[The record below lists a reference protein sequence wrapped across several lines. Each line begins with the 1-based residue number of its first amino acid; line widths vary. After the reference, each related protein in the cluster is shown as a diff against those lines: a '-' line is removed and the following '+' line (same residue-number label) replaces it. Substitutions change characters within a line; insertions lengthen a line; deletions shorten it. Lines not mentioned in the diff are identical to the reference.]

1 MKRLAPSE
9 SGPRFQAQIRH
20 YHRTSAQKDG
30 SWDRWVDGEESRAKF
45 DRVKALKRVLIVVT
59 VLALLGGL
67 IAGFIN
73 IA

>member
-20 YHRTSAQKDG
+20 YHRTSAPKDG
-30 SWDRWVDGEESRAKF
+30 SWDRWVDGEESR
-45 DRVKALKRVLIVVT
+45 VKVDKLRILKRTLIVLA
-59 VLALLGGL
+59 VLALVGGL
-67 IAGFIN
+67 VVGFIN

>member
-9 SGPRFQAQIRH
+9 PGPRFQAQIRH
-20 YHRTSAQKDG
+20 YHRSNSRKDG
-30 SWDRWVDGEESRAKF
+30 SWETWVDGEQSGARF
-45 DRVKALKRVLIVVT
+45 DKLKALKRILIVVT

>member
-20 YHRTSAQKDG
+20 YHRTTVPKDG
-30 SWDRWVDGEESRAKF
+30 SWDRWVDGVESK
-45 DRVKALKRVLIVVT
+45 VKVDKLRILKRTLIVLA
-59 VLALLGGL
+59 VLALVGGL
-67 IAGFIN
+67 VVGFIN